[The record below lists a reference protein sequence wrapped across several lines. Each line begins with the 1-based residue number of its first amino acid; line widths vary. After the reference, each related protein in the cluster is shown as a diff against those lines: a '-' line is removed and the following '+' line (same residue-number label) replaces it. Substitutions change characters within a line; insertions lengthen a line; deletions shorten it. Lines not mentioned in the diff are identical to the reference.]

1 MLFNTCYMN
10 KLTLIVFS
18 LLCFSALQA
27 QKPILPSDQ
36 SEWWKRNNLRLI
48 QMNLPDYEAATIDAD
63 TIVKD
68 LLDFSANTLIINAGG
83 IMAFYESKLDF
94 HYLNPYMKPG
104 ELGRIVTRC
113 HEQGIRVIV
122 RFDFS
127 RADESIFQKH
137 PDWFYLSPT
146 GKRIVNTD
154 KYVVSI
160 NAPYVQEKAFEIVAE
175 VLDKYDVDGI
185 FLNMPGYQTRNSY
198 ENTYEGIDQNP
209 YDKAAFKKWSG
220 GLELPLKEDKNDPIF
235 RKYEDFKKESISLW
249 SKKLHETVKGRK
261 KKVAIC
267 TYLEDYVDIIRHES
281 QTHGLPYWPYTG
293 SDNSN
298 HIEQTFPDKIVSN
311 ASIQQISFRSRY
323 NAAEPEEVAIRLWEN
338 LANGSGTDVSLMG
351 DLRGYEDERNFTVM
365 KKIYG
370 FQKKWAPYFGK
381 YESVAK
387 IAVIAPGY
395 WPSGLPME
403 EYRGIQLMLKEAH
416 IPFDIIQDNHLA
428 RLQEKLKKY
437 KVLILPDI
445 QYLSAKDLQAL
456 QELSKAGVQLMATN
470 RSLFDAPNELKSLFG
485 ARIEKDVND
494 GDGNYLRP
502 DNQQIFTHFA
512 GQSMVH
518 FKYNLGLYHF
528 EKNVQVLLP
537 ILDKGRPGPPELIG
551 GHGPINFYAA
561 GIHQT
566 DNGSNVLMPLNIG
579 RIYYQTGYEQH
590 KFLFL
595 DLLKHLY
602 PAVDQ
607 QLISKAHPR
616 VEMILNEYMPNTAAI
631 NIATPF
637 RSAGHILH
645 LINLTG
651 FSGNTYFEPLP
662 ILDTEV
668 KIQLDYRPR
677 KVWSLSTEKTL
688 PFVYQSGYVSFK
700 IARLSDYEGIV
711 LER

>member
-1 MLFNTCYMN
+1 MN
-10 KLTLIVFS
+10 KISLSLYCLLGFS
-18 LLCFSALQA
+18 SLWA
-27 QKPILPSDQ
+27 QKPILPNDQ

-48 QMNLPDYEAATIDAD
+48 QMNLPAYEAAKLDAD
-63 TIVKD
+63 SIVKD
-68 LLDFSANTLIINAGG
+68 LRTFSANTLIINAGG

-104 ELGRIVTRC
+104 DLGRIVQGC

-127 RADESIFQKH
+127 RADQSIFQKH

-160 NAPYVQEKAFEIVAE
+160 NAPYVQEKAFDIIAE
-175 VLDKYDVDGI
+175 VLDNFDVDGI

-198 ENTYEGIDQNP
+198 ENTYEGIDQNE

-220 GLELPLKEDKNDPIF
+220 GLELPLKEDKNDPVF
-235 RKYEDFKKESISLW
+235 RKYEEFKKESISLW
-249 SKKLHETVKGRK
+249 SKKLHELVKGRK

-293 SDNSN
+293 SDNTN

-311 ASIQQISFRSRY
+311 ASIQQISFRSRF
-323 NAAEPEEVAIRLWEN
+323 NAAEPEEVGIRLWEN

-351 DLRGYEDERNFTVM
+351 DLREYEDQRNFAVM
-365 KKIYG
+365 KKIYA
-370 FQKKWAPYFGK
+370 FQKKWEPYFGK

-387 IAVIAPGY
+387 VAVVAPGY
-395 WPSGLPME
+395 WPGGLPME

-428 RLQEKLKKY
+428 RLKAKLGQY

-445 QYLSAKDLQAL
+445 QYLAAQDLAAL
-456 QELSKAGVQLMATN
+456 QELSQAGVSLFASN
-470 RSLFDAPNELKSLFG
+470 RSLFDAPAVLKTLFG
-485 ARIEKDVND
+485 ATIVKDLND
-494 GDGNYLRP
+494 GEGNYLQP
-502 DNQQIFTHFA
+502 NDPKIFTHFV

-518 FKYNLGLYHF
+518 FKYNLGLYQF
-528 EKNVQVLLP
+528 DQGDKPLLP
-537 ILDKGRPGPPELIG
+537 ILDKGRPGPPEMIG
-551 GHGPINFYAA
+551 GHDPLNYFAA
-561 GIHQT
+561 NLHQ
-566 DNGSNVLMPLNIG
+566 NGKSTNALMPINIG

-590 KFLFL
+590 KYLVL
-595 DLLKHLY
+595 DVLKQLY

-607 QLISKAHPR
+607 QIITNAHPR
-616 VEMILNEYMPNTAAI
+616 VEMILNEYMPNTAEVT
-631 NIATPF
+631 IATPF
-637 RSAGHILH
+637 RSAGHVLH

-662 ILDTEV
+662 IYDTEV
-668 KIQLDYRPR
+668 KIKVDYRPR
-677 KVWSLSTEKTL
+677 KVWRLGEEKPIT
-688 PFVYQSGYVSFK
+688 FVYQQGYVSFK
-700 IARLSDYEGIV
+700 VGRLADYAGIV
-711 LER
+711 VEK